1 MDPNTLS
8 IHFSIRDNDEDR
20 IADQGKVIISKTKD
34 WRGLLPAFREHI
46 RVFFHGGKDGKR

>member
-20 IADQGKVIISKTKD
+20 IADQRKIIVPKARG
-34 WRGLLPAFREHI
+34 WRKILPFFRENLKA
-46 RVFFHGGKDGKR
+46 FFKGGKDGK